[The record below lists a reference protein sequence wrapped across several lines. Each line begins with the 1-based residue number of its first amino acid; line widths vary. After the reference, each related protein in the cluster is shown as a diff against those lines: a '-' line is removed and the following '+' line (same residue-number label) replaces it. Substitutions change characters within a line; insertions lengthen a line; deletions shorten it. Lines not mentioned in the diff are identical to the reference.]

1 MNKGNKQFHAPESYI
16 NCRTLIIGEVN
27 SGKTSLTQTI
37 MQSLIQAGHGR
48 EILLLDLAP
57 MTTQGIGGKMR
68 PRSKE
73 ILRLTAIIRPPR
85 LTGNDAHHI
94 QQLADQNARAIE
106 PLIDRACASQR
117 DILIVNDA
125 SLYLQAGAFARFQ
138 SLVDAFATAV
148 INAYYGKSFKPAPF
162 TDTERQNVKRLIE
175 ICDRTIPL

>member
-1 MNKGNKQFHAPESYI
+1 MNKANEQFHAPESYI

-37 MQSLIQAGHGR
+37 VQSLIQAGHGR
-48 EILLLDLAP
+48 AILLLDLAP
-57 MTTQGIGGKMR
+57 TATQGIGGKMR
-68 PRSKE
+68 LQSKE
-73 ILRLTAIIRPPR
+73 ILRLTAVIRPPR
-85 LTGNDAHHI
+85 LSGNDAHHI
-94 QQLADQNARAIE
+94 QQLADQNAQTIE
-106 PLIDRACASQR
+106 PLIDRALASQR

-148 INAYYGKSFKPAPF
+148 INAYFGNSFKPAPF

-175 ICDRTIPL
+175 ICDRTIAL